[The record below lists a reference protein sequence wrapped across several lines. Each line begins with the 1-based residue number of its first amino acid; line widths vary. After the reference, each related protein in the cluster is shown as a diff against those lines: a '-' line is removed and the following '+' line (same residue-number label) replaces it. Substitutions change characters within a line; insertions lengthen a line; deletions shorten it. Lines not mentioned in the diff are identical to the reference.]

1 MANSTPGTA
10 LTIDLTAAYAFT
22 FNATCGTS
30 NASNRIQLTDL
41 MVEILA

>member
-10 LTIDLTAAYAFT
+10 LTLDLTATQAVT

-30 NASNRIQLTDL
+30 NASNRIRLFNL